1 MNGREWQL
9 DPRLSGDTLPLG
21 EWPLCK
27 VLLMDDT
34 HYPWLILVPRVLSAA
49 ELIDLDPEQR
59 AQLSCETDAAALAL
73 RNVFSPDK
81 LNVAALGNV
90 VRQLHVHVIARFKA
104 DAAWPAPVWGAVP
117 VEKRP
122 GSQSDALRAQLRDAL
137 HATLPFE
144 DFE

>member
-1 MNGREWQL
+1 MNGNAWQL
-9 DPRLSGDTLPLG
+9 DARLAGDTLPLG
-21 EWPLCK
+21 DWPLCK

-34 HYPWLILVPRVLSAA
+34 HYPWLILVPRVKSAA
-49 ELIDLDPEQR
+49 ELIDLDTQQR
-59 AQLSCETDAAALAL
+59 AQLSLETDAAARAL

-117 VEKRP
+117 AEKRP
-122 GSQSDALRAQLRDAL
+122 HSQSDALCAQLRSAL
-137 HATLPFE
+137 HDTLPFK

>member
-9 DPRLSGDTLPLG
+9 DPRLAGDTLPLG

-59 AQLSCETDAAALAL
+59 AQLSRETDAAALAL

-122 GSQSDALRAQLRDAL
+122 GSQSDALRGQLRNAL
-137 HATLPFE
+137 HAALPFE

>member
-49 ELIDLDPEQR
+49 ELIDLDPGQR
-59 AQLSCETDAAALAL
+59 AQLSRETDAAALAL

-104 DAAWPAPVWGAVP
+104 DAAWPAPVWGAVA
-117 VEKRP
+117 VEKRLD
-122 GSQSDALRAQLRDAL
+122 SQSDALRVQLRDAL
-137 HATLPFE
+137 HAALPFE